1 MFDGLCLIGMLG
13 SFWLFMTALNDSID
27 LVQQKS
33 DERRERYRKQAY
45 AAKRQQW
52 QINQNRRALWEEIAN
67 DRNKRRYI
75 KRSSWCNS

>member
-67 DRNKRRYI
+67 DRNK
-75 KRSSWCNS
+75 S